1 MVKLTIRDILQMKS
15 LIHPSTLFRHL
26 INLYPPYLFT
36 GIKVSSISRDFQHL
50 QVDMKLTWYNRNY
63 VGTHFGGSLFAMTD
77 PWFMLMLMQIL
88 GKDYLVWDSKAAID
102 FIKPGKGKV
111 SCHFNISEEMLTDI
125 KQKTQ
130 SGNKFTPEY
139 EVHILDQDGELV
151 ARVKKEIYIR
161 KKKNS

>member
-1 MVKLTIRDILQMKS
+1 MQP

-36 GIKVSSISRDFQHL
+36 GIKVSSISQSFHDL
-50 QVDMKLTWYNRNY
+50 NVDMTLRWYNKNY

-88 GKDYLVWDSKAAID
+88 GKDYVVWDSKAAID

-111 SCHFNISEEMLTDI
+111 SCHFHISDSMLEEI
-125 KQKTQ
+125 KKKTQ
-130 SGNKFTPEY
+130 SGDKFLPVY
-139 EVHILDQDGELV
+139 EVHIRDQKGDTV
-151 ARVKKEIYIR
+151 ATIKKEIYIR
-161 KKKNS
+161 KKKAK

>member
-1 MVKLTIRDILQMKS
+1 MVKFTIRDILQMKS

-36 GIKVSSISRDFQHL
+36 GIKVSSISCDFHNL

-111 SCHFNISEEMLTDI
+111 SCHFRISEEMLADI

-130 SGNKFTPEY
+130 LGDKYLPEY
-139 EVHILDQDGELV
+139 EVHILDQEGELV

-161 KKKNS
+161 KKKTR

>member
-1 MVKLTIRDILQMKS
+1 MAS

-36 GIKVSSISRDFQHL
+36 GIKVASISRDFRDL
-50 QVDMKLTWYNRNY
+50 KVDMSLRWYNRNY

-88 GKDYLVWDSKAAID
+88 GKEFVVWDSKAAIE

-111 SCHFNISEEMLTDI
+111 SCHFHISDKMLEDI
-125 KQKTQ
+125 QQATA
-130 SGNKFTPEY
+130 SGAKYLPEY
-139 EVHILDQDGELV
+139 EVHINDQAGDLV
-151 ARVKKEIYIR
+151 ARIKKEIYIR
-161 KKKNS
+161 KKKTR

>member
-1 MVKLTIRDILQMKS
+1 MMRVTPAMKA

-36 GIKVSSISRDFQHL
+36 GIKVSSISRDFQSL
-50 QVDMKLTWYNRNY
+50 QVDMALRWYNRNY

-88 GKDYLVWDSKAAID
+88 GKNYVVWDSKAAIE

-111 SCHFNISEEMLTDI
+111 TCHFHITDSMIEEI
-125 KQKTQ
+125 KEKTQ
-130 SGNKFTPEY
+130 AGTKYLPEY
-139 EVHILDQDGELV
+139 EVQIRDQKGDLV

-161 KKKNS
+161 RKPVK

>member
-1 MVKLTIRDILQMKS
+1 
-15 LIHPSTLFRHL
+15 
-26 INLYPPYLFT
+26 
-36 GIKVSSISRDFQHL
+36 
-50 QVDMKLTWYNRNY
+50 MKLTWYNRNY

-111 SCHFNISEEMLTDI
+111 SCYFNISEEMLSDI

-130 SGNKFTPEY
+130 SGKKFTPEY

>member
-1 MVKLTIRDILQMKS
+1 MKQ

-50 QVDMKLTWYNRNY
+50 QVDMPLRWYNRNY

-88 GKDYLVWDSKAAID
+88 GRDYLVWDSKAEID

-111 SCHFNISEEMLTDI
+111 SCRFHISQTMLDQI
-125 KQKTQ
+125 KQNTETGAKYL
-130 SGNKFTPEY
+130 PEY
-139 EVHILDQDGELV
+139 EVHIRDESGELI
-151 ARVKKEIYIR
+151 AKVKKEIYIR
-161 KKKNS
+161 KKQKK